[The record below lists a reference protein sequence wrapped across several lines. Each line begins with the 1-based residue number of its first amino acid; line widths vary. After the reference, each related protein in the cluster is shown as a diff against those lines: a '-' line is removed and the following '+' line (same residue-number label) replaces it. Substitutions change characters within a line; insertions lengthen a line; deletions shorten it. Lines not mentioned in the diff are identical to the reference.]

1 MKFEIVKSDGYA
13 RRGKLFLRHGLVET
27 PAFMPVGT
35 QAAVRSVS
43 PQEVK
48 DSNSQIVLGNTFH
61 LMLRPG
67 SDLIRAHGGLH
78 NFMGWDN
85 PILTDSGGF
94 QVWSL
99 ATNRKLDESGVLFKS
114 PITGEKVFLNP
125 EKSIDVQIDLNSDIA
140 MVFDECTTNPIT
152 KEDAAISM
160 ERSMRWA
167 KRCKMHHDNAG
178 QALFGIAQGSVYQDL
193 RTQSLGALTEIG
205 FDGYALGGLAVGEG
219 LEEMYGILDS
229 ITPLMPWNQPRYLM
243 GVGKPENIV
252 VAVKYGI
259 DMFDCVIPT
268 RNARNGWLYTSTG
281 IVKIRNAENRTNL
294 EPIDQECPCPACLNY
309 SRSYIRHLLT
319 IGETLG
325 LRLCTLHNLYFF
337 QRLMSEIRHAIAC
350 GNYDLFVK
358 QFFEKRGDKSHF
370 VA

>member
-1 MKFEIVKSDGYA
+1 MKFDIEKSDGYA
-13 RRGKLFLRHGLVET
+13 RQGKLFLRRGLVET

-35 QAAVRSVS
+35 QAVVRSAS
-43 PQEVK
+43 PKEVR
-48 DSNSQIVLGNTFH
+48 DSGSQIVLGNTFH

-67 SDLIRAHGGLH
+67 PDLIRAHGGLH

-99 ATNRKLDESGVLFKS
+99 ATNRKIDESGVLFKS
-114 PITGEKVFLNP
+114 PISGEKVFLNP
-125 EKSIDVQIDLNSDIA
+125 EKSIEVQVDLNSDIA
-140 MVFDECTTNPIT
+140 MVFDECTAYPIS
-152 KEDAAISM
+152 KRDAAISM
-160 ERSMRWA
+160 ERSIRWA
-167 KRCKMHHDNAG
+167 KRCKMHHNNEG

-193 RTQSLGALTEIG
+193 RIQSLVALTEIG
-205 FDGYALGGLAVGEG
+205 FDGYALGGLAVGESSD
-219 LEEMYGILDS
+219 EMYEILDS
-229 ITPLMPWNQPRYLM
+229 VTPSMPWNQPRYLM

-252 VAVKYGI
+252 RAVKNGI

-281 IVKIRNAENRTNL
+281 VVKIRNAENRTNL
-294 EPIDQECPCPACLNY
+294 EPIDRECSCPACLKY

-319 IGETLG
+319 IGETFG

-337 QRLMSEIRHAIAC
+337 QRLMSKIRFAIAS
-350 GNYDLFVK
+350 GDYDLFVK
-358 QFFEKRGDKSHF
+358 QFFEKRGDET
-370 VA
+370 